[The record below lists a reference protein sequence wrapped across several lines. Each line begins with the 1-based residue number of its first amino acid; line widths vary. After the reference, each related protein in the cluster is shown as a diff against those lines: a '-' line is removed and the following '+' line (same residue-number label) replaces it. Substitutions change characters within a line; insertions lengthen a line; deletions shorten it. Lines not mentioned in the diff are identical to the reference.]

1 VTTDLLPTAG
11 VLRAEALK
19 ALSVRTW
26 WALAIPVG
34 LLAVMVNLFGG
45 LFSSAVA
52 GVGGADGIPGI
63 LLASLAYA
71 LSLTTVFAALHGVVL
86 ATAEFRHRT
95 VSTTYLLAGRVPTL
109 LAKAAVAAGGG
120 AAYALLGIVLGLLA
134 GLLGQGAAPLPSV
147 GGLLALSATGIVVCA
162 LWSVLGVALGTL
174 VVNQAGAVVALLVY
188 VLAVENLVSLILR
201 SGTEEGRAPP
211 AIARVTSF
219 LPANAGDVALYG
231 RPARE
236 LGGRFAPSIVEGLA
250 GVAAPP
256 PAWGAL
262 LVLVVWAGAGL
273 AVAWVV
279 GGRRDVT

>member
-1 VTTDLLPTAG
+1 MTPDLLPTAG

-26 WALAIPVG
+26 WALAIPVA

-52 GVGGADGIPGI
+52 GVGDGLPGI

-86 ATAEFRHRT
+86 ATSEFRHRT
-95 VSTTYLLAGRVPTL
+95 VTTTYLLAGRVPTL
-109 LAKAAVAAGGG
+109 LAKSAVAAGVG
-120 AAYALLGIVLGLLA
+120 AAYALLAIVLGLLA
-134 GLLGQGAAPLPSV
+134 GMLGQGAAPLPSV
-147 GGLLALSATGIVVCA
+147 GGILASSGIGILVCA
-162 LWSVLGVALGTL
+162 LWAVLGVALGTL

-201 SGTEEGRAPP
+201 SGAEEGSAPT
-211 AIARVTSF
+211 AIARLTSF
-219 LPANAGDVALYG
+219 LPANAGDIALYDL
-231 RPARE
+231 PAQE
-236 LGGRFAPSIVEGLA
+236 LGGRFASSIVEGLA
-250 GVAAPP
+250 GVAGPP

-262 LVLVVWAGAGL
+262 LVLVVWAGAGV

-279 GGRRDVT
+279 DGRRDVT

>member
-52 GVGGADGIPGI
+52 GVGDGLPGI

-71 LSLTTVFAALHGVVL
+71 LSLTSVFAALHGVVL

-95 VSTTYLLAGRVPTL
+95 VTTTYLLAGRVPTL
-109 LAKAAVAAGGG
+109 LAKAAVAAGVG
-120 AAYALLGIVLGLLA
+120 AAYALLAIVLGLLA

-147 GGLLALSATGIVVCA
+147 GGIVVLSVIGIVVSA
-162 LWSVLGVALGTL
+162 LWAVLGVALGTVL
-174 VVNQAGAVVALLVY
+174 VNQAGAVVVLLVY
-188 VLAVENLVSLILR
+188 VLAAENLVSLILR
-201 SGTEEGRAPP
+201 SGTEEGSAPT
-211 AIARVTSF
+211 AIARLTSF
-219 LPANAGDVALYG
+219 LPANAGDIALYG
-231 RPARE
+231 LPAQE
-236 LGGRFAPSIVEGLA
+236 LGGRFAASIVEGLA
-250 GVAAPP
+250 GVAGPP
-256 PAWGAL
+256 PVWGAL
-262 LVLVVWAGAGL
+262 LVLLVWTGAGL

>member
-1 VTTDLLPTAG
+1 MTTDLLPTAG

-52 GVGGADGIPGI
+52 GVGDGLPGI

-95 VSTTYLLAGRVPTL
+95 ATTTYLLAGRVPTL
-109 LAKAAVAAGGG
+109 LAKAAVAAGVG
-120 AAYALLGIVLGLLA
+120 AAYALLAIVLGLLA

-147 GGLLALSATGIVVCA
+147 GGIVMLSVVGIVVAA
-162 LWSVLGVALGTL
+162 LWAVLGVALGTVL
-174 VVNQAGAVVALLVY
+174 VNQAGAVVVLLVY
-188 VLAVENLVSLILR
+188 VFAAENLVSLILR
-201 SGTEEGRAPP
+201 SGTEEGSAPS
-211 AIARVTSF
+211 AIARLTSF
-219 LPANAGDVALYG
+219 LPANAGDIALYDL
-231 RPARE
+231 PARE
-236 LGGRFAPSIVEGLA
+236 LGGRFASSIVEGLA
-250 GVAAPP
+250 GVAGPP

-262 LVLVVWAGAGL
+262 LVLLVWTGAGL

>member
-1 VTTDLLPTAG
+1 VTTDLLPGAG

-45 LFSSAVA
+45 LFGSAVA
-52 GVGGADGIPGI
+52 GVGGDDGIPGI

-95 VSTTYLLAGRVPTL
+95 VTTTYLLAGRVPTL
-109 LAKAAVAAGGG
+109 LAKAAVAAGVG
-120 AAYALLGIVLGLLA
+120 AAYALLAIVLGLLA
-134 GLLGQGAAPLPSV
+134 GLAGQGAAPLPSV
-147 GGLLALSATGIVVCA
+147 GGIVSLSCAGILVCA
-162 LWSVLGVALGTL
+162 FWSVLGVALGTL

-188 VLAVENLVSLILR
+188 VLAAENLVALVLR
-201 SGTEEGRAPP
+201 SGTEEGEAPGT
-211 AIARVTSF
+211 AARITSL
-219 LPANAGDVALYG
+219 LPANAGDVALYDL
-231 RPARE
+231 PARE
-236 LGGRFAPSIVEGLA
+236 LGGRYAPSIVEGLA

-256 PAWGAL
+256 PGWGAL
-262 LVLVVWAGAGL
+262 LVLLVWTGAGL

>member
-1 VTTDLLPTAG
+1 MTTDLLPTAG

-26 WALAIPVG
+26 WALAIPVA

-52 GVGGADGIPGI
+52 GVGDGLPGI

-86 ATAEFRHRT
+86 ATSEFRHRT
-95 VSTTYLLAGRVPTL
+95 VTTTYLLAGRVPTL
-109 LAKAAVAAGGG
+109 LAKSAVAAGVG
-120 AAYALLGIVLGLLA
+120 AAYALLAIVLGLLA

-147 GGLLALSATGIVVCA
+147 GGILALSGLGILVCV
-162 LWSVLGVALGTL
+162 LWAVLGVALGTL

-201 SGTEEGRAPP
+201 SGTEEGSAPS
-211 AIARVTSF
+211 AIARLTSF
-219 LPANAGDVALYG
+219 LPANAGDIALYDL
-231 RPARE
+231 PAQE
-236 LGGRFAPSIVEGLA
+236 LGGRFASSIVEGLA
-250 GVAAPP
+250 GVAGPP

-262 LVLVVWAGAGL
+262 LVLVVWAGAGV

>member
-1 VTTDLLPTAG
+1 MTPDLLPTAG

-52 GVGGADGIPGI
+52 GVGDGLPGI

-71 LSLTTVFAALHGVVL
+71 LSLTSVFAALHGVVL

-95 VSTTYLLAGRVPTL
+95 VATTYLLAGRVPTL
-109 LAKAAVAAGGG
+109 LAKAAVAAGVG
-120 AAYALLGIVLGLLA
+120 AAYALLAIVLGLLA

-147 GGLLALSATGIVVCA
+147 GGIVALSVIGIVVSA
-162 LWSVLGVALGTL
+162 LWAVLGVALGTVL
-174 VVNQAGAVVALLVY
+174 VNQAGAVVVLLVY
-188 VLAVENLVSLILR
+188 VLAAENLVSLILR
-201 SGTEEGRAPP
+201 SGTEDGSAPT
-211 AIARVTSF
+211 AIARLTSF

-231 RPARE
+231 LPAQE
-236 LGGRFAPSIVEGLA
+236 LGGRFASSIVEGLA
-250 GVAAPP
+250 GVAGPP
-256 PAWGAL
+256 PVWGAL
-262 LVLVVWAGAGL
+262 LVLLVWTGAGL

>member
-1 VTTDLLPTAG
+1 MTPDLLPTAG

-26 WALAIPVG
+26 WALAIPVA

-52 GVGGADGIPGI
+52 GVGDGLPGI
-63 LLASLAYA
+63 LLVSLAYA

-86 ATAEFRHRT
+86 ATSEFRHRT
-95 VSTTYLLAGRVPTL
+95 VTTTYLLAGRVPTL
-109 LAKAAVAAGGG
+109 LAKSAVAAGVG
-120 AAYALLGIVLGLLA
+120 AAYALLAIVLGLLA

-147 GGLLALSATGIVVCA
+147 GGILALGGIGILVCA
-162 LWSVLGVALGTL
+162 LWAVLGVALGTL

-201 SGTEEGRAPP
+201 SGTEEGSAPT
-211 AIARVTSF
+211 AIARLTSF
-219 LPANAGDVALYG
+219 LPANAGDIALYDL
-231 RPARE
+231 PAQE
-236 LGGRFAPSIVEGLA
+236 LGGRFASSIVEGLA
-250 GVAAPP
+250 GVAVPP

-262 LVLVVWAGAGL
+262 LVLVVWAGAGVAL
-273 AVAWVV
+273 AWVV